1 MQFHKSY
8 ILTMAMTGMLS
19 ACSEPDMSQEIVSSV
34 PYKADSGDL
43 LVKCGTIIDGQSD
56 KAQKGISVLIQDG
69 KILSV
74 AADVKAPRST
84 AVIDLSDYT
93 CMPGFIDMHTHIM
106 EDDYTPALDYYI
118 HTVEHTMAKGRE
130 FTHATLMAGFTSVR
144 NLGVYYGGTSILMRD
159 EINRGDAIGPRMQV
173 ASIYLTIPGGG
184 GDIVIPGVPED
195 SIPSHLR
202 QGVAR
207 GPDEFRVKAQAAV
220 DSGAGVLKIIASG
233 AVLAYGGVPGAPEM
247 TPEEISAVVD
257 VARGAG
263 IPVAAHAH
271 GAQSVKNAIVAG
283 VDSIEH
289 ASMVDDEGI
298 RLALEHDVA
307 FSMDIYNGDWI
318 AVVYRKQN
326 MPEEFLRKNDE
337 TMLAQRQNFKKA
349 HDAGVPIVFG
359 TDSGVYPH
367 GMNAIQFR
375 HMVKWGMTEMEAIKS
390 ATSVAAQVMQWGDRL
405 GTIQKGLYGDIVAV
419 KGDPLSDIR
428 ELENIDVVIKG
439 GLIFKAP

>member
-8 ILTMAMTGMLS
+8 LLTMAMTGMLS

-43 LVKCGTIIDGQSD
+43 LVKCGTLIDGQSD
-56 KAQKGISVLIQDG
+56 RAQKGISVLIQDG

-74 AADVKAPRST
+74 AAELNAPRGT
-84 AVIDLSDYT
+84 AVIDLSDHT

-106 EDDYTPALDYYI
+106 EDDTTPILNYYSHSVEYTM
-118 HTVEHTMAKGRE
+118 TKGRE
-130 FTHATLMAGFTSVR
+130 FTNVTLMAGFTSVR
-144 NLGVYYGGTSILMRD
+144 NLGVYYGGTSVLMRD

-173 ASIYLTIPGGG
+173 ASMYLTIPAGG
-184 GDIVIPGVPED
+184 GDVVIPDVPED
-195 SIPSHLR
+195 SIPAHLR

-207 GPDEFRVKAQAAV
+207 GSDEFRVKAQAAV
-220 DSGAGVLKIIASG
+220 DSGAGVLKILASG

-247 TPEEISAVVD
+247 TPEEITAVVE
-257 VARGAG
+257 VAHEAG
-263 IPVAAHAH
+263 IPVTAHAH
-271 GAQSVKNAIVAG
+271 GAQSVKNAILAG

-289 ASMVDDEGI
+289 ASLVDDEGI
-298 RLALEHDVA
+298 QLALDHDVA

-318 AVVYRKQN
+318 AVEYRKQN

-337 TMLAQRQNFKKA
+337 TMLAQRLNFRKA
-349 HDAGVPIVFG
+349 HDLGVSIVFG

-375 HMVKWGMTEMEAIKS
+375 NMVKWGMTEMEAIKS
-390 ATSVAAQVMQWGDRL
+390 ATSVAAHVMQWGDRV
-405 GTIQKGLYGDIVAV
+405 GSIQKGLYGDIVAV
-419 KGDPLSDIR
+419 KNDPLSNIR
-428 ELENIDVVIKG
+428 ELENVDVVIKG